1 MEWVTLLPT
10 LAAEGGS
17 TTNRSSSPPASLNER
32 RAGTKRRRPFF
43 KPMDSGVLNYQED
56 FVMPGSS
63 PR

>member
-10 LAAEGGS
+10 LAAEGG
-17 TTNRSSSPPASLNER
+17 PPPTGAPARRRALTQE

-43 KPMDSGVLNYQED
+43 KPRDSGVLNYQED